1 MGSALKSLQ
10 NRYVIRILENFNLFT
25 EPMVTC
31 LFHCILRLYCRTLMD
46 KKSEVINFCSIS
58 WIGIGVWIKG
68 SLQVAMVSLP
78 FRGPPL
84 PRLGLFPSR
93 QCKHEILRSARTSY
107 SPVTS
112 SYRLSP
118 RLQQKSGPREIC
130 YRLLQDQIRPSK
142 SMRKGTISI
151 YQRVMTNDHDKDK
164 DKYKDKDGPIPKNK
178 NLSINEH

>member
-1 MGSALKSLQ
+1 
-10 NRYVIRILENFNLFT
+10 
-25 EPMVTC
+25 
-31 LFHCILRLYCRTLMD
+31 
-46 KKSEVINFCSIS
+46 
-58 WIGIGVWIKG
+58 
-68 SLQVAMVSLP
+68 MVSLP

-130 YRLLQDQIRPSK
+130 YKLLQDQIRPSK

-178 NLSINEH
+178 NLSINAYWLKCPVVIYHLRPTIHSHKDKDRNKDKLKLMKRPNMCRIF